1 MHNNPTLVSIVED
14 HKPLRQILAEWIGQA
29 TDMQLGRTYPDA
41 ETALADLPQHP
52 ADVVLMDINLPGLNG
67 IECVRHLKPLLPAT
81 QFVMVTVYM
90 DADRIF
96 KALAAGATGYLLK
109 RASHTELLQAI
120 REVAAGGSP
129 MSRNIA
135 RLIVETFHGVPSQ
148 PPDMERLSDQELD
161 VLRLL
166 ARGQGYKEIA
176 AGLTLGFH
184 TVDTLAR
191 RIYEKLHVHTRREA
205 VVRFHQAGQPQ
216 PPESPKAQ
224 SP

>member
-1 MHNNPTLVSIVED
+1 MKILVSIVED
-14 HKPLRQILAEWIGQA
+14 HESLRQLLAEWVSQA
-29 TDMQLGRTYPDA
+29 PDMKLGRTYSDA
-41 ETALADLPQHP
+41 ESALADLPQNP

-67 IECVRHLKPLLPAT
+67 IECVRQLKALLPAT

-109 RASHTELLQAI
+109 RSSHTELLQAI

-129 MSRNIA
+129 MSRLIA
-135 RLIVETFHGVPSQ
+135 RLIVEKFHGTQ
-148 PPDMERLSDQELD
+148 PMSNDVERLSDRELE

-166 ARGQGYKEIA
+166 ARGQCNKEVA
-176 AGLTLGFH
+176 ASLNLSFH
-184 TVDTLAR
+184 TVHTLVR

-205 VVRFHQAGQPQ
+205 VARFHQASQPRQ
-216 PPESPKAQ
+216 QEE
-224 SP
+224 

>member
-1 MHNNPTLVSIVED
+1 MPILVSIVED
-14 HKPLRQILAEWIGQA
+14 HAPVRQIMAERIGQA
-29 TDMQLGRTYPDA
+29 PGMKLGRTYPDA
-41 ETALADLPQHP
+41 ESALADLPRHP
-52 ADVVLMDINLPGLNG
+52 ADVVLMDINLPGQCG
-67 IECVRHLKPLLPAT
+67 IECVRQLKPLLPTT

-109 RASHTELLQAI
+109 RSSHTELLQAI

-135 RLIVETFHGVPSQ
+135 RIIVEKFHGMPPVS
-148 PPDMERLSDQELD
+148 PDMERLSDRELE

-166 ARGQGYKEIA
+166 ARGQVYKEIA
-176 AGLTLGFH
+176 TELNLSFH
-184 TVDTLAR
+184 TIHTLVR

-205 VVRFHQAGQPQ
+205 VARFHQANQPH
-216 PPESPKAQ
+216 PPE
-224 SP
+224 

>member
-1 MHNNPTLVSIVED
+1 MKILVSIVED
-14 HKPLRQILAEWIGQA
+14 HESLRQLLAEWVGQA
-29 TDMQLGRTYPDA
+29 DDMKLGRTYPDA
-41 ETALADLPQHP
+41 ESALADLPQHP

-67 IECVRHLKPLLPAT
+67 IECVRQLKTLLPAT

-109 RASHTELLQAI
+109 RSSHTELLQAI

-135 RLIVETFHGVPSQ
+135 RLIVEKFHGT
-148 PPDMERLSDQELD
+148 PPVSPDVERLSDRELE

-166 ARGQGYKEIA
+166 ARGQCNKEIA
-176 AGLTLGFH
+176 AGLNLSFH
-184 TVDTLAR
+184 TVHTLVR

-205 VVRFHQAGQPQ
+205 VARFHQSGQPRQ
-216 PPESPKAQ
+216 QEG
-224 SP
+224 

>member
-1 MHNNPTLVSIVED
+1 MKILVSIVED
-14 HKPLRQILAEWIGQA
+14 HESLRQLLAEWVGQA
-29 TDMQLGRTYPDA
+29 PDMKLGRTYPDA
-41 ETALADLPQHP
+41 ESALADLPQHP

-67 IECVRHLKPLLPAT
+67 IECVRQLKTLLPAT

-109 RASHTELLQAI
+109 RSSHTELLQAI

-135 RLIVETFHGVPSQ
+135 RRIVEKFHGT
-148 PPDMERLSDQELD
+148 PPMSSDGERLSDRELD

-166 ARGQGYKEIA
+166 AHGQAYNEVA
-176 AGLTLGFH
+176 AGLNLGFNTVH
-184 TVDTLAR
+184 TLVR
-191 RIYEKLHVHTRREA
+191 RIYEKLHVHTRYDTEA
-205 VVRFHQAGQPQ
+205 RLQQTG
-216 PPESPKAQ
+216 
-224 SP
+224 

>member
-1 MHNNPTLVSIVED
+1 MKILVSIVED
-14 HKPLRQILAEWIGQA
+14 HAPLRQIMAEWIGQVP
-29 TDMQLGRTYPDA
+29 DMKLGRTYPDA

-52 ADVVLMDINLPGLNG
+52 ADVVLMDINLPGIDG
-67 IECVRHLKPLLPAT
+67 IECVRQLKVLLPAT

-109 RASHTELLQAI
+109 RSSHTELLQAI

-135 RLIVETFHGVPSQ
+135 RLIVEKFYAVPPQS
-148 PPDMERLSDQELD
+148 PDMEMLSERELD

-166 ARGQGYKEIA
+166 ARGQVYKEIA
-176 AGLTLGFH
+176 AELNLSFH
-184 TVDTLAR
+184 TVHTLVR

-205 VVRFHQAGQPQ
+205 VARFHQAGQPL
-216 PPESPKAQ
+216 PAG
-224 SP
+224 

>member
-14 HKPLRQILAEWIGQA
+14 HAPLRQIMAEWIGQEP
-29 TDMQLGRTYPDA
+29 DMKLGRTYPDA

-52 ADVVLMDINLPGLNG
+52 ADVVLMDINLPGLDG
-67 IECVRHLKPLLPAT
+67 IECVRQLKPLLPAT

-109 RASHTELLQAI
+109 RSSHTELLQAI

-135 RLIVETFHGVPSQ
+135 RLIVEKFRAEAPQ
-148 PPDMERLSDQELD
+148 APDMERLTERELD

-166 ARGQGYKEIA
+166 ARGQVYKEIA
-176 AGLTLGFH
+176 AGLNLSFH
-184 TVDTLAR
+184 TVHTLVR
-191 RIYEKLHVHTRREA
+191 RIYEKLHVHTRRDA
-205 VVRFHQAGQPQ
+205 VARFHQTSQLN
-216 PPESPKAQ
+216 PPESPQAQ

>member
-1 MHNNPTLVSIVED
+1 MQILVSIVED
-14 HKPLRQILAEWIGQA
+14 HEPLRQIMAEWIGQA
-29 TDMQLGRTYPDA
+29 PDMKLGRTYPDA
-41 ETALADLPQHP
+41 ESALADLPHHP

-67 IECVRHLKPLLPAT
+67 IECVRQLKALLPAT

-109 RASHTELLQAI
+109 RSSHTELLQAI

-135 RLIVETFHGVPSQ
+135 RLIVEKFHTA
-148 PPDMERLSDQELD
+148 PPMSPDVERLSDRELE

-166 ARGQGYKEIA
+166 ARGQCNKEIA
-176 AGLTLGFH
+176 AGLNLSFH
-184 TVDTLAR
+184 TVHTLVR

-205 VVRFHQAGQPQ
+205 VARFHQAGQPRQ
-216 PPESPKAQ
+216 QEG
-224 SP
+224 

>member
-1 MHNNPTLVSIVED
+1 MKILVSIVED
-14 HKPLRQILAEWIGQA
+14 HAPLRQIMAEWIGQVP
-29 TDMQLGRTYPDA
+29 DMKLGRTYPDA

-67 IECVRHLKPLLPAT
+67 IECVRQLKPLLPAT

-96 KALAAGATGYLLK
+96 KALAVGATGYLLK
-109 RASHTELLQAI
+109 RSSHTELLQAI

-135 RLIVETFHGVPSQ
+135 RLIVEKFYAVPPQS
-148 PPDMERLSDQELD
+148 PDMELLSDRELD

-166 ARGQGYKEIA
+166 ARGQVYKEIA
-176 AGLTLGFH
+176 AELNLSFH
-184 TVDTLAR
+184 TVHTLVR

-205 VVRFHQAGQPQ
+205 VARFHQAGQPQ
-216 PPESPKAQ
+216 SPG
-224 SP
+224 

>member
-1 MHNNPTLVSIVED
+1 MKILVSIVED
-14 HKPLRQILAEWIGQA
+14 HAALRQIMAEWIGQA
-29 TDMQLGRTYPDA
+29 PDMKLGRTYPDA
-41 ETALADLPQHP
+41 ESALADLPQHP
-52 ADVVLMDINLPGLNG
+52 ADVVLMDINLPGLSG

-109 RASHTELLQAI
+109 RSSHTELLQAI

-135 RLIVETFHGVPSQ
+135 RLIVEKFHAVPTQS
-148 PPDMERLSDQELD
+148 PDVERLSDRELD

-166 ARGQGYKEIA
+166 ARGQVYKEIA
-176 AGLTLGFH
+176 AGLNLSFH
-184 TVDTLAR
+184 TVHTLVR

-205 VVRFHQAGQPQ
+205 VARFHQANQPH
-216 PPESPKAQ
+216 PA
-224 SP
+224 

>member
-1 MHNNPTLVSIVED
+1 MSILVSIVED
-14 HKPLRQILAEWIGQA
+14 HAPVRQIMAERIGQA
-29 TDMQLGRTYPDA
+29 PDLALGRTYPDA
-41 ETALADLPQHP
+41 ESALADLPQHP
-52 ADVVLMDINLPGLNG
+52 ADVVLMDINLPGQSG

-109 RASHTELLQAI
+109 RAAHQELLQAI

-129 MSRNIA
+129 MSRTIA
-135 RLIVETFHGVPSQ
+135 RLIVETFHAVPPQ
-148 PPDMERLSDQELD
+148 APDMARLSDRELD

-176 AGLTLGFH
+176 ADLNLSFH
-184 TVDTLAR
+184 TVHTLVR
-191 RIYEKLHVHTRREA
+191 RIYEKLHVHTRRDA
-205 VVRFHQAGQPQ
+205 VARFHQTNPPLQPGASKNHICC
-216 PPESPKAQ
+216 E
-224 SP
+224 

>member
-1 MHNNPTLVSIVED
+1 MKILVAIVED
-14 HKPLRQILAEWIGQA
+14 HDPLRQIMAEWIGQA
-29 TDMQLGRTYPDA
+29 PDMKLGRTYPDA
-41 ETALADLPQHP
+41 ESALADLPHHP
-52 ADVVLMDINLPGLNG
+52 ADVVLMDINLPGVNG
-67 IECVRHLKPLLPAT
+67 IECVRQLKALLPAT

-109 RASHTELLQAI
+109 RSTHMELLQAI

-135 RLIVETFHGVPSQ
+135 RLIVEKFHGTPPMS
-148 PPDMERLSDQELD
+148 PDMERLSDRELE

-166 ARGQGYKEIA
+166 ARGRIYKEIA
-176 AGLTLGFH
+176 TELNLSFNTIHTL
-184 TVDTLAR
+184 VR

-205 VVRFHQAGQPQ
+205 VACFHQAGQPRQ
-216 PPESPKAQ
+216 Q
-224 SP
+224 DG

>member
-1 MHNNPTLVSIVED
+1 MQILVSIVED
-14 HKPLRQILAEWIGQA
+14 HEPLRQIMAEWIGQA
-29 TDMQLGRTYPDA
+29 PDMKLGRTYPDA

-52 ADVVLMDINLPGLNG
+52 ADVVLMDINLPGLSG
-67 IECVRHLKPLLPAT
+67 IECVRQLKPLLPAT
-81 QFVMVTVYM
+81 QFMMVTVYM

-109 RASHTELLQAI
+109 RTAHTELLQAI

-135 RLIVETFHGVPSQ
+135 RLIVETFHGVVPQS
-148 PPDMERLSDQELD
+148 PDVERLSDRELD

-176 AGLTLGFH
+176 AELNVSFH
-184 TVDTLAR
+184 TVHTLVR

-205 VVRFHQAGQPQ
+205 VARFHQANQPL
-216 PPESPKAQ
+216 PPG
-224 SP
+224 

>member
-1 MHNNPTLVSIVED
+1 MKILVSIVED
-14 HKPLRQILAEWIGQA
+14 HEPLRQLLAECVGQA
-29 TDMQLGRTYPDA
+29 PDMKLERTYPDA

-67 IECVRHLKPLLPAT
+67 IECVRQLKALLPAT

-109 RASHTELLQAI
+109 RSTHMELLQAI

-135 RLIVETFHGVPSQ
+135 RLIVEKFHTA
-148 PPDMERLSDQELD
+148 PPMSPDVERLSDRELE

-166 ARGQGYKEIA
+166 ARGQCNKEIA
-176 AGLTLGFH
+176 AGLNLSFH
-184 TVDTLAR
+184 TVHTLVR

-205 VVRFHQAGQPQ
+205 VARFHQSGQPRQ
-216 PPESPKAQ
+216 QEG
-224 SP
+224 

>member
-1 MHNNPTLVSIVED
+1 MKILVSIVED
-14 HKPLRQILAEWIGQA
+14 HEPLRQIMAEWIGQA
-29 TDMQLGRTYPDA
+29 PDMKLGRTYPDA
-41 ETALADLPQHP
+41 ESALADLPHHP

-67 IECVRHLKPLLPAT
+67 IECVRQLKALLPAT

-109 RASHTELLQAI
+109 RSSHTELLQAI

-135 RLIVETFHGVPSQ
+135 RLIVEKFHAGPTQS
-148 PPDMERLSDQELD
+148 PDMDMERLSERELD

-166 ARGQGYKEIA
+166 ARGQVYKEIA
-176 AGLTLGFH
+176 TELNLSFH
-184 TVDTLAR
+184 TIHTLVR
-191 RIYEKLHVHTRREA
+191 RIYEKLHVHTRRDA
-205 VVRFHQAGQPQ
+205 VARFHQVGQPQ
-216 PPESPKAQ
+216 PPE
-224 SP
+224 

>member
-1 MHNNPTLVSIVED
+1 MSILVSIVED
-14 HKPLRQILAEWIGQA
+14 HTPVRQIMAERISQTPG
-29 TDMQLGRTYPDA
+29 MQVANAYPDA
-41 ETALADLPQHP
+41 ESALADLPQHP
-52 ADVVLMDINLPGLNG
+52 ADVVLMDINLPGQCG
-67 IECVRHLKPLLPAT
+67 IECVRQLKPLLPAT

-109 RASHTELLQAI
+109 RSSHTDLLQAI

-135 RLIVETFHGVPSQ
+135 RLIGETFHAVPPQS
-148 PPDMERLSDQELD
+148 PDVERLSDRELD

-166 ARGQGYKEIA
+166 ARGQVYKEIA
-176 AGLTLGFH
+176 AGLNLSFH
-184 TVDTLAR
+184 TVHTLVR

-205 VVRFHQAGQPQ
+205 VARFHQANQPH
-216 PPESPKAQ
+216 SPV
-224 SP
+224 